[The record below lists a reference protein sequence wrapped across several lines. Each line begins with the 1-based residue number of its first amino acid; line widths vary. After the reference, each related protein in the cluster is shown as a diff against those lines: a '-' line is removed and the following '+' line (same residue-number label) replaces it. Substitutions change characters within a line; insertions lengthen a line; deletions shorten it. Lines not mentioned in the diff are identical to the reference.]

1 MTKEMTRIQKL
12 EEKLKAAK
20 KIAAQ
25 KEKVKREREQADA
38 KVKNERRLRLAGTFL
53 LDGATDPAALVNGGG
68 QRLDAWLTSVED
80 RALFGLPPLVV
91 TGVDG
96 AKGM

>member
-25 KEKVKREREQADA
+25 KEKAKREKEQAAA
-38 KVKNERRLRLAGTFL
+38 KIKNERRLKLAGTFL
-53 LDGATDPAALVNGGG
+53 LDGATDPAALVNAGGV
-68 QRLDAWLTSVED
+68 RLDAWLSSAED
-80 RALFGLPPLVV
+80 RALFDLPPLVV
-91 TGVDG
+91 TGVDEG
-96 AKGM
+96 